1 MISIVLTF
9 FAKVKQIIE
18 YLQGE
23 EWNNHLTSAIQ
34 EDFGSGIGSGDHSSL
49 ACFDKDEFG
58 KAHLK
63 AKENGIIAGL
73 NLVPHIFQAI
83 DPAISC
89 KHYVVDGDSISNGQ
103 ILLTATGPVS
113 SLLGAERIMLNYTQR
128 LSGIAT
134 LTKKIIKQIEGTP
147 CKLLDTRKTTP
158 GWRILEKYAVN
169 IGGGFN
175 HRMGLHDYI
184 MLKDNHVDYC
194 GGIKEALARTSKYL
208 KNNNLFREIE
218 VEVRS
223 INEVKEA
230 LNEKNINRIMLDN
243 FSPKMCFE
251 AVKIINGAKEI
262 EVSGGI
268 TEDNIREYAL
278 SGVDFISVGALTHSS
293 KNLDLNFKADF

>member
-34 EDFGSGIGSGDHSSL
+34 EDFGSGIDSGDHSSL

-218 VEVRS
+218 VEVRN

>member
-1 MISIVLTF
+1 
-9 FAKVKQIIE
+9 
-18 YLQGE
+18 
-23 EWNNHLTSAIQ
+23 
-34 EDFGSGIGSGDHSSL
+34 
-49 ACFDKDEFG
+49 
-58 KAHLK
+58 
-63 AKENGIIAGL
+63 
-73 NLVPHIFQAI
+73 
-83 DPAISC
+83 
-89 KHYVVDGDSISNGQ
+89 
-103 ILLTATGPVS
+103 
-113 SLLGAERIMLNYTQR
+113 
-128 LSGIAT
+128 
-134 LTKKIIKQIEGTP
+134 
-147 CKLLDTRKTTP
+147 
-158 GWRILEKYAVN
+158 
-169 IGGGFN
+169 
-175 HRMGLHDYI
+175 MGLHDYI

>member
-218 VEVRS
+218 VEVRN

-268 TEDNIREYAL
+268 TENNIREYAL

>member
-34 EDFGSGIGSGDHSSL
+34 EDFGSGIDSGDHSSL

-169 IGGGFN
+169 TGGGFN

-194 GGIKEALARTSKYL
+194 GGIKEALARTSEYL

-218 VEVRS
+218 VEVRN

-268 TEDNIREYAL
+268 TENNIREYAL

>member
-34 EDFGSGIGSGDHSSL
+34 EDFGSGIDSGDHSSL

-169 IGGGFN
+169 TGGGFN

-218 VEVRS
+218 VEVRN

>member
-194 GGIKEALARTSKYL
+194 GGIKEALARTSEYL

-218 VEVRS
+218 VEVRN

>member
-49 ACFDKDEFG
+49 ACFDKNEFG
-58 KAHLK
+58 TANLK

-73 NLVPHIFQAI
+73 SLVPYIFKAI
-83 DPAISC
+83 DPTISW
-89 KHYVVDGDSISNGQ
+89 KQFVVDGDEISNGQ
-103 ILLTATGPVS
+103 ILLTATGPVL

-128 LSGIAT
+128 LSGVAT
-134 LTKKIIKQIEGTP
+134 LTKKMTKQIEGTH

-158 GWRILEKYAVN
+158 GWRHLEKYAVRL
-169 IGGGFN
+169 GGGLN

-184 MLKDNHVDYC
+184 MLKDNHIDYC
-194 GGIKEALARTSKYL
+194 GGIKEALVKTSKYL
-208 KNNNLFREIE
+208 QNKNFLREIE
-218 VEVRS
+218 VEVRT
-223 INEVKEA
+223 IDEVKEA
-230 LNEKNINRIMLDN
+230 MNEKNINRIMLDN
-243 FSPKMCFE
+243 FSTKMCFE
-251 AVKIINGAKEI
+251 AVKIINGIKET
-262 EVSGGI
+262 EASGGI
-268 TEDNIREYAL
+268 TEDNIKEYAL
-278 SGVDFISVGALTHSS
+278 TGVDFISVGALTHSS

>member
-1 MISIVLTF
+1 M
-9 FAKVKQIIE
+9 KQIIE

-218 VEVRS
+218 VEVRN

-251 AVKIINGAKEI
+251 AVKIINGAKET

>member
-1 MISIVLTF
+1 M
-9 FAKVKQIIE
+9 KQIIE

-218 VEVRS
+218 V
-223 INEVKEA
+223 
-230 LNEKNINRIMLDN
+230 
-243 FSPKMCFE
+243 
-251 AVKIINGAKEI
+251 
-262 EVSGGI
+262 
-268 TEDNIREYAL
+268 
-278 SGVDFISVGALTHSS
+278 
-293 KNLDLNFKADF
+293 

>member
-89 KHYVVDGDSISNGQ
+89 KHYVADGDSISNGQ

-218 VEVRS
+218 VEVRN

>member
-34 EDFGSGIGSGDHSSL
+34 EDFGSGIDSGDHSSL

-218 VEVRS
+218 VEVRN

-251 AVKIINGAKEI
+251 AVKIINGAKET

>member
-34 EDFGSGIGSGDHSSL
+34 EDFGSGIDSGDHSSL

-169 IGGGFN
+169 TGGGFN

-194 GGIKEALARTSKYL
+194 GGIKEALARTSEYL

-218 VEVRS
+218 VEVRN

>member
-218 VEVRS
+218 VEVRN

-251 AVKIINGAKEI
+251 AVKIINGAKET

>member
-169 IGGGFN
+169 TGGGFN

-194 GGIKEALARTSKYL
+194 GGIKEALARTSEYL

-218 VEVRS
+218 VEVRN

-251 AVKIINGAKEI
+251 AVKIINGAKET

>member
-169 IGGGFN
+169 TGGGFN

-194 GGIKEALARTSKYL
+194 GGIKEALARTSEYL

-218 VEVRS
+218 VEVRN

>member
-1 MISIVLTF
+1 M
-9 FAKVKQIIE
+9 KQIIE

-23 EWNNHLTSAIQ
+23 EWNNHLNSAIQ

-49 ACFDKDEFG
+49 ACFDMNELG
-58 KAHLK
+58 IANLK

-73 NLVPHIFQAI
+73 NLVPYIFRAI
-83 DPAISC
+83 DPNISW
-89 KHYVVDGDSISNGQ
+89 KHYAVDGDSISNGQ
-103 ILLTATGPVS
+103 VLLTATGPVL
-113 SLLGAERIMLNYTQR
+113 SLLGSERIMLNYTQK
-128 LSGIAT
+128 LSGVAT
-134 LTKKIIKQIEGTP
+134 LTKKITEQIEGTS

-158 GWRILEKYAVN
+158 GWRVLEKYAVHL
-169 IGGGFN
+169 GGGFN

-184 MLKDNHVDYC
+184 MLKDNHIDYC
-194 GGIKEALARTSKYL
+194 GGIKEAVGRTSKYL
-208 KNNNLFREIE
+208 KNKKLLREIE
-218 VEVRS
+218 VEVRN

-230 LNEKNINRIMLDN
+230 MNEKNINRIMLDN

-251 AVKIINGAKEI
+251 AVEIINGAKEI
-262 EVSGGI
+262 EASGGI

>member
-1 MISIVLTF
+1 M
-9 FAKVKQIIE
+9 KQIIE

-89 KHYVVDGDSISNGQ
+89 KHYVVDGDSISNGK

-218 VEVRS
+218 VEVRN

-251 AVKIINGAKEI
+251 AVRIINGAKEI